1 MCKKRTENLMYTRL
15 FTEMIAKIG
24 GHLKEQQ
31 RSQVEDIIAEAAMEG
46 NIEKVKSIIR
56 QQPSAVYNDSS

>member
-1 MCKKRTENLMYTRL
+1 MYTNL

-31 RSQVEDIIAEAAMEG
+31 PSQAEDIIAEAAMKG
-46 NIEKVKSIIR
+46 NIETVKSIIR
-56 QQPSAVYNDSS
+56 KQPNAVYNDSS

>member
-1 MCKKRTENLMYTRL
+1 MYTRL

-46 NIEKVKSIIR
+46 NIETVKSIIR
-56 QQPSAVYNDSS
+56 HQPNAVYNDSS

>member
-1 MCKKRTENLMYTRL
+1 
-15 FTEMIAKIG
+15 MIAKIG

>member
-1 MCKKRTENLMYTRL
+1 MNTRL

-46 NIEKVKSIIR
+46 NIETVKSIIR